1 MTVINFCKGEHS
13 LCVIL
18 FCVYIIDFPFV
29 LCYAAD
35 SMNIITVQK
44 LDKLRFTLTSVRY
57 VPGLDPHTAAVYTQY
72 MLGMCLALILILQ
85 LCTPNTW

>member
-1 MTVINFCKGEHS
+1 MTVINFVRRA

-35 SMNIITVQK
+35 GMNIISVQ
-44 LDKLRFTLTSVRY
+44 
-57 VPGLDPHTAAVYTQY
+57 
-72 MLGMCLALILILQ
+72 
-85 LCTPNTW
+85 